1 MSIYLKIVEVYKM
14 KSKEMLKKYIEALEE
29 QNKLLKESEK
39 EQEKDEEKKVES
51 ESPKKEEEVLE
62 DKKETKKESEDEN
75 ENEDED
81 DEKIEK
87 LLQEKRKNNS
97 GITINDKFKIQIF
110 FGNIEESKKN
120 LMAFKKDFPNL
131 DGTIVFSNPS
141 YKVWI
146 GSFKTKIEADKFL
159 IQVKKKFLS
168 AVIIEPN
175 KK

>member
-1 MSIYLKIVEVYKM
+1 M
-14 KSKEMLKKYIEALEE
+14 KTLKKITPFSILIFTILFSQNIFSQTTKRIIE
-29 QNKLLKESEK
+29 Q
-39 EQEKDEEKKVES
+39 
-51 ESPKKEEEVLE
+51 
-62 DKKETKKESEDEN
+62 
-75 ENEDED
+75 

-110 FGNIEESKKN
+110 FGNLEESKKT
-120 LMAFKKDFPNL
+120 LLAFKKEFSLL

-141 YKVWI
+141 YKVWV
-146 GSFKTKIEADKFL
+146 GSFKSKIEAEKSL
-159 IQVKKKFLS
+159 INIKKKYTS

>member
-1 MSIYLKIVEVYKM
+1 MKTLNKINAFSILIITFLFSQIIFSQTTKTI
-14 KSKEMLKKYIEALEE
+14 IE
-29 QNKLLKESEK
+29 Q
-39 EQEKDEEKKVES
+39 
-51 ESPKKEEEVLE
+51 
-62 DKKETKKESEDEN
+62 
-75 ENEDED
+75 

-110 FGNIEESKKN
+110 YGNIEESKKT
-120 LMAFKKDFPNL
+120 LLAFKKEFILL
-131 DGTIVFSNPS
+131 DGTIIFSNPS

-146 GSFKTKIEADKFL
+146 GSFKSKIEAEKSL
-159 IQVKKKFLS
+159 INIKKKYAS